1 MKVLPARQA
10 LLAGF
15 LGLAAAVA
23 GCGDD
28 GGSAAP
34 GTTTTRP
41 APTSTSTSTTSTS
54 TSSTTTVPPGTSV
67 ADVAAG
73 ARPRLAEEPEALTL
87 QLVEAET
94 TIRDP
99 AADPTS
105 VEAAGLLVQ
114 LAYRRLAGHPE
125 WDPTVLAT
133 LERDAPALVDPV
145 ARVVR
150 ARRELR
156 AMHVELSDTLPA
168 WRIVEPLPAEQLL
181 ALYEA
186 AEAEFGVPWH
196 VLAAINLV
204 ETGMGRIEG
213 LSTAGAQGPMQ
224 FMPATWAAYGLGG
237 DPNVPADAIRGAANY
252 LAANG
257 GAAGAREPLETA
269 VWHYNHSDRYVA
281 AVLAYSDVLRD
292 EPVTYRGFHAWDVL
306 YLTTAGTVRL
316 EPGYETSEPIPV
328 DRYLASNPEALLD

>member
-1 MKVLPARQA
+1 VRPARQA
-10 LLAGF
+10 LLVGL

-28 GGSAAP
+28 GGSATP
-34 GTTTTRP
+34 DTTTTP
-41 APTSTSTSTTSTS
+41 PTTASTSTSTSSS

-73 ARPRLAEEPEALTL
+73 ARPRLAEGPEALTR
-87 QLVEAET
+87 QLVDAET

-99 AADPTS
+99 AADPAS
-105 VEAAGLLVQ
+105 VDAAGLLVQ

-125 WDPTVLAT
+125 WDEVVAAT
-133 LERDAPALVDPV
+133 LEEQAPALVAPV
-145 ARVVR
+145 TRVVR

-156 AMHVELSDTLPA
+156 AMHVELSETLPA
-168 WRIVEPLPAEQLL
+168 WRIVEPLPADELL

-237 DPNVPADAIRGAANY
+237 DPTVAADAIRGAANY

-257 GAAGAREPLETA
+257 GAAGTRDALENA

-306 YLTTAGTVRL
+306 YLTTAGTIRL
-316 EPGYETSEPIPV
+316 EPGYETSEPVPV
-328 DRYLASNPEALLD
+328 EDYLQAHPEALLE